1 MNYRCS
7 ENKDLCVIAIICI
20 WIVSSLYFV
29 QLILCH
35 LENHDTVYIQN
46 VFIKS
51 FFMMYAMY
59 MYVLCHFQETVNCF
73 LFAIFFRPKV
83 C

>member
-51 FFMMYAMY
+51 LYVCSFVMY
-59 MYVLCHFQETVNCF
+59 
-73 LFAIFFRPKV
+73 FAIFKKQSLFSYCNFFFRPKV